1 MARIELR
8 ELAKQF
14 GDTPVLRGVSLTI
27 GDGEIAALLGPSG
40 CGKSTTLFI
49 LAGVYQPSGGEV
61 LFDGA
66 SMAGVHPKD
75 RNVGLVFQSYALY
88 PHMTVREN
96 IGFPLKLARVERR
109 EIARR
114 VEEAAALAGL
124 DALLDRQPSQ
134 LSGGQQQRVAVA
146 RAIVKRPR
154 LLLMDEPL
162 SNLDLELRA
171 RMRREIK
178 RVQRETGITTI
189 IVTHDQ
195 EEAMSLADRIYV
207 MQGGR
212 VMQGGDHLSLYE
224 RPANRF
230 VAGFIG
236 MPSMNLIEDLALDGE
251 GGGGDSGGGGGG
263 DSGGGGAVAYSGGG
277 GDSGGGGGGDSGGA
291 GRWLTSAGRRLFRV
305 ARGGALSTWQ
315 GLGEVVMGVRPE
327 HVTVTEASDGG
338 AGGGGL
344 TAEVVDLVPEG
355 REVVLGLLLEGG
367 LELTSVVPATLGV
380 RLGQTVRVAIDEDY
394 VHLFDRAT
402 GEAVHHGGHRREAD
416 PGGAA

>member
-1 MARIELR
+1 MATIELQGLEKR
-8 ELAKQF
+8 F
-14 GDTPVLRGVSLTI
+14 GEVEVLRDVSFTV

-49 LAGVYQPSGGEV
+49 LAGLYQPSGGKV

-96 IGFPLKLARVERR
+96 IGFPLVLQKVAKA

-114 VEEAAALAGL
+114 VAEVAELAGL
-124 DALLDRQPSQ
+124 SELLDRKPSQ
-134 LSGGQQQRVAVA
+134 LSGGQQQRVAAA

-162 SNLDLELRA
+162 SNLDLELRG

-178 RVQRETGITTI
+178 RVQRETKITTI

-207 MQGGR
+207 MQGGQIQ
-212 VMQGGDHLSLYE
+212 QGGDHRALYE

-236 MPSMNLIEDLALDGE
+236 MPTMNFADDLALAKDG
-251 GGGGDSGGGGGG
+251 S
-263 DSGGGGAVAYSGGG
+263 AL
-277 GDSGGGGGGDSGGA
+277 
-291 GRWLTSAGRRLFRV
+291 WLESAGRRLLPV
-305 ARGGALSTWQ
+305 AGDGELAGRDLAGAVL
-315 GLGEVVMGVRPE
+315 GVRPE
-327 HVTVTEASDGG
+327 HVAVAPDGG
-338 AGGGGL
+338 RGVA
-344 TAEVVDLVPEG
+344 AKVVDLVPEG
-355 REVVLGLLLEGG
+355 REMVVG
-367 LELTSVVPATLGV
+367 LELAGGFELRSIVPSTVELAIGQAVGV
-380 RLGQTVRVAIDEDY
+380 SIDEAY
-394 VHLFDRAT
+394 VHLFDRAS
-402 GEAVHHGGHRREAD
+402 GAALHHGQHSRR
-416 PGGAA
+416 GSGAG

>member
-1 MARIELR
+1 MATIELQGLEKR
-8 ELAKQF
+8 F
-14 GDTPVLRGVSLTI
+14 GEVEVLKGVSLTV

-49 LAGVYQPSGGEV
+49 LAGLYQPSAGAV

-96 IGFPLKLARVERR
+96 IGFPLVLQKVAKG

-114 VEEAAALAGL
+114 VAEVAELAGL
-124 DALLDRQPSQ
+124 SELLDRKPSQ
-134 LSGGQQQRVAVA
+134 LSGGQQQRVAAA

-178 RVQRETGITTI
+178 RVQRETKITTI

-207 MQGGR
+207 MQGGQ
-212 VMQGGDHLSLYE
+212 VQQGGDHRALYE

-236 MPSMNLIEDLALDGE
+236 MPTMNFADELAVVDG
-251 GGGGDSGGGGGG
+251 
-263 DSGGGGAVAYSGGG
+263 
-277 GDSGGGGGGDSGGA
+277 
-291 GRWLTSAGRRLFRV
+291 WLTSGGRRLFEV
-305 ARGGALSTWQ
+305 APGGELAGRDLADAV
-315 GLGEVVMGVRPE
+315 LGVRPE
-327 HVTVTEASDGG
+327 HVAVGG
-338 AGGGGL
+338 EGGV
-344 TAEVVDLVPEG
+344 AAQVVDLIPEG
-355 REVVLGLLLEGG
+355 REMVVGLALDGG
-367 LELTSVVPATLGV
+367 IEMRSIVPSTLELAI
-380 RLGQTVRVAIDEDY
+380 GQAVRVSIDEAY
-394 VHLFDRAT
+394 IHLFDRSSGA
-402 GEAVHHGGHRREAD
+402 ALHHGGHSRAVPDPARR
-416 PGGAA
+416 P

>member
-1 MARIELR
+1 MATIELQGLEKR
-8 ELAKQF
+8 F
-14 GDTPVLRGVSLTI
+14 GEVEVLRDVSLTV

-49 LAGVYQPSGGEV
+49 LAGLYQPSGGKV
-61 LFDGA
+61 LFDGT

-96 IGFPLKLARVERR
+96 IGFPLVLQKVARP

-114 VEEAAALAGL
+114 VKEVAELAGL
-124 DALLDRQPSQ
+124 GELLDRKPSQ
-134 LSGGQQQRVAVA
+134 LSGGQQQRVAAA
-146 RAIVKRPR
+146 RASGNRPR

-178 RVQRETGITTI
+178 RVQRETKITTI

-207 MQGGR
+207 MQGGQIQ
-212 VMQGGDHLSLYE
+212 QGGDHRALYE

-236 MPSMNLIEDLALDGE
+236 MPSMNFADDLTLAKDGE
-251 GGGGDSGGGGGG
+251 ALWIESG
-263 DSGGGGAVAYSGGG
+263 
-277 GDSGGGGGGDSGGA
+277 
-291 GRWLTSAGRRLFRV
+291 GRRLLPIS
-305 ARGGALSTWQ
+305 AGGELSV
-315 GLGEVVMGVRPE
+315 GDLAGAVLGVRPE
-327 HVTVTEASDGG
+327 HVAVSPAPA
-338 AGGGGL
+338 AGRGV
-344 TAEVVDLVPEG
+344 AARVVDLVPEG
-355 REVVLGLLLEGG
+355 RELVVGLELEGG
-367 LELTSVVPATLGV
+367 LEMRSIVPSTLDLAIGQVVSA
-380 RLGQTVRVAIDEDY
+380 AIDEAF
-394 VHLFDRAT
+394 VHLFDREGGA
-402 GEAVHHGGHRREAD
+402 AVHHGGHSRAVA
-416 PGGAA
+416 G

>member
-1 MARIELR
+1 MATIELQGLEKR
-8 ELAKQF
+8 F
-14 GDTPVLRGVSLTI
+14 GEVEVLRDVSFTV

-49 LAGVYQPSGGEV
+49 LAGLYQPSGGKV

-88 PHMTVREN
+88 PHMTAREN
-96 IGFPLKLARVERR
+96 IGFPLVLQKVAKA

-114 VEEAAALAGL
+114 VAEVAELAGL
-124 DALLDRQPSQ
+124 SELLDRKPSQ
-134 LSGGQQQRVAVA
+134 LSGGQQQRVAAA

-162 SNLDLELRA
+162 SNLDLELRG

-178 RVQRETGITTI
+178 RVQRETKITTI

-207 MQGGR
+207 MQGGQIQ
-212 VMQGGDHLSLYE
+212 QGGDHRALYE

-236 MPSMNLIEDLALDGE
+236 MPAMNFADDLALAKDGAALWLE
-251 GGGGDSGGGGGG
+251 SG
-263 DSGGGGAVAYSGGG
+263 
-277 GDSGGGGGGDSGGA
+277 
-291 GRWLTSAGRRLFRV
+291 GRRLLPV
-305 ARGGALSTWQ
+305 AEGGELAGRDLASAV
-315 GLGEVVMGVRPE
+315 LGVRPE
-327 HVTVTEASDGG
+327 HVAVAPHGG
-338 AGGGGL
+338 RGVA
-344 TAEVVDLVPEG
+344 AKVVDLVPEG
-355 REVVLGLLLEGG
+355 REMVVG
-367 LELTSVVPATLGV
+367 LELAGGIELRSIVPSTVELAI
-380 RLGQTVRVAIDEDY
+380 GQAVGASIDEAY
-394 VHLFDRAT
+394 VHLFDRSSGA
-402 GEAVHHGGHRREAD
+402 ALHHGGHSR
-416 PGGAA
+416 GGTE

>member
-1 MARIELR
+1 MATIELQGLEKR
-8 ELAKQF
+8 F
-14 GDTPVLRGVSLTI
+14 GEVEVLRDVSFTV

-49 LAGVYQPSGGEV
+49 LAGLYQPSGGKV

-88 PHMTVREN
+88 PHMTVRQN
-96 IGFPLKLARVERR
+96 IGFPLVLQKVAKA

-114 VEEAAALAGL
+114 VTEVAELAGL
-124 DALLDRQPSQ
+124 GELLDRKPSQ
-134 LSGGQQQRVAVA
+134 LSGGQQQRVAAA

-162 SNLDLELRA
+162 SNLDLELRG

-178 RVQRETGITTI
+178 RVQRETKITTI

-207 MQGGR
+207 MQGGQIQ
-212 VMQGGDHLSLYE
+212 QGGDHRALYE

-236 MPSMNLIEDLALDGE
+236 MPTMNFADDLAVKKDGDVLWLE
-251 GGGGDSGGGGGG
+251 SG
-263 DSGGGGAVAYSGGG
+263 
-277 GDSGGGGGGDSGGA
+277 
-291 GRWLTSAGRRLFRV
+291 GRRLV
-305 ARGGALSTWQ
+305 PLSPGGELAARDLS
-315 GLGEVVMGVRPE
+315 GSVLGVRPE
-327 HVTVTEASDGG
+327 HVSVAPDSGRG
-338 AGGGGL
+338 VA
-344 TAEVVDLVPEG
+344 AKVVDLVPEG
-355 REVVLGLLLEGG
+355 REMVVGLELEGG
-367 LELTSVVPATLGV
+367 IEMRSIVPSTLD
-380 RLGQTVRVAIDEDY
+380 LAIGQAVTAAIDEAY

-402 GEAVHHGGHRREAD
+402 GAALHHGRHSR
-416 PGGAA
+416 AASGSS